1 MRIISPSIP
10 VGGGLIY
17 RVLIVEDDEVIVSTL
32 ASHMARWRLQARGV
46 ENFRDVLTEFAA
58 YDPQLVLMDITL
70 PFFDGY
76 HWCAELR
83 KLSKVPI
90 IFLSSAAENMN
101 ILMAINFG
109 ADDFIAKPFDLPVLM
124 AKVQALLRRTYD
136 FVGQSTLLRHGE
148 LLLNMAEGTVICHG
162 EKTELTKNENRILT
176 VLLEHKGEI
185 VSRELLMQRLWESDA
200 FVDENTLT
208 VNVTRLRRKL
218 ETAGAPD
225 MIKTRKGMGYI
236 VE

>member
-1 MRIISPSIP
+1 M
-10 VGGGLIY
+10 Y

>member
-1 MRIISPSIP
+1 M
-10 VGGGLIY
+10 Y

-101 ILMAINFG
+101 LLMAINFG
-109 ADDFIAKPFDLPVLM
+109 ADDFIAKPFDLSVLM